1 MGMGRMGKLGK
12 VGKIKKPGRPG
23 KIGKVGKIKPVG
35 TPPTGAKN
43 EEKPNEEVAQDEDG
57 D

>member
-1 MGMGRMGKLGK
+1 MGRLGKLGK
-12 VGKIKKPGRPG
+12 AGRPG

-35 TPPTGAKN
+35 GVPAGAKN
-43 EEKPNEEVAQDEDG
+43 EEKPNEEVAQDEEG

>member
-1 MGMGRMGKLGK
+1 MGRLGKLGK
-12 VGKIKKPGRPG
+12 AGRIKKPG

-35 TPPTGAKN
+35 GVPTGAKN
-43 EEKPNEEVAQDEDG
+43 EEKPNEEVAQDEEG